1 MLYTLVKDYDEV
13 RVIAILVDV
22 IQFSNYEDVF
32 GKVKNAISDFNNIV
46 VLDLSRVK
54 FMDSISL
61 GMLVPL
67 LLYTRRLGGDMAIVA
82 KDERLR
88 ELFEI
93 LQLSKILSIFGSVED
108 AVNKMREEELT
119 DGGGD

>member
-1 MLYTLVKDYDEV
+1 
-13 RVIAILVDV
+13 
-22 IQFSNYEDVF
+22 
-32 GKVKNAISDFNNIV
+32 
-46 VLDLSRVK
+46 
-54 FMDSISL
+54 
-61 GMLVPL
+61 
-67 LLYTRRLGGDMAIVA
+67 MAIVA

>member
-1 MLYTLVKDYDEV
+1 MLYTLVKDHDEI
-13 RVIAILVDV
+13 RVITILVDV
-22 IQFSNYEDVF
+22 IQFSNYEEVF

-67 LLYTRRLGGDMAIVA
+67 LLYARRLGGDMAIVA
-82 KDERLR
+82 KDERLK
-88 ELFEI
+88 ELFRI
-93 LQLSKILSIFGSVED
+93 LQLDKILSIFGGVEE
-108 AVNKMREEELT
+108 AVDKMREEEPA